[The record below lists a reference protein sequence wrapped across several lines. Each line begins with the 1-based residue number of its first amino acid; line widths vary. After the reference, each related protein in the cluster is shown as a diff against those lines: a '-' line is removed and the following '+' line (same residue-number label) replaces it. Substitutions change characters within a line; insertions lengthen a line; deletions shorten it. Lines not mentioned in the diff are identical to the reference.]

1 MISMNH
7 NKTVFITGASSGIGK
22 AAAEEFLKNGWNVVA
37 TMRSKDKGAE
47 LAAHPNCLIIE
58 LDVGRADTVTAG
70 VAAAIERFQ
79 KIDVLVNNAGY
90 ALTGPFETMDDAAIA
105 QQFDTNVLG
114 LMRMTKAV
122 LPQMRAAGGGT
133 IINIASMG
141 GRVTFPLYSVYHG
154 TKFAVEGFTESLQ
167 FELAPQNIRVK
178 LIEPGAIKTDFYSRS
193 MAHSSAD
200 GIAEYEALL
209 AKAMPVL
216 NTAGANGTS
225 PSVVAQTIV
234 QAANDNSQ
242 KLRYPVGQNSRLLL
256 FIHAIVPQR
265 LYAALIRLYFRIS

>member
-1 MISMNH
+1 MQ
-7 NKTVFITGASSGIGK
+7 KTVFITGASTGIGR
-22 AAAEEFLKNGWNVVA
+22 ATAELFLERGWNVVA
-37 TMRSKDKGAE
+37 TMRSKEKGAE
-47 LAAHPNCLIIE
+47 LAAHPNCLIVE

-90 ALTGPFETMDDAAIA
+90 ALTGPFETMDDAAV
-105 QQFDTNVLG
+105 QQQLDTNVTG

-122 LPQMRAAGGGT
+122 LPQMRANGGGT

-193 MAHSSAD
+193 MEHSGAD
-200 GIAEYEALL
+200 GIAAYEAVLT
-209 AKAMPVL
+209 KAIPVL
-216 NTAGANGTS
+216 NTAGQNGTD
-225 PSVVAQTIV
+225 PAVVAQTIFS
-234 QAANDNSQ
+234 AATDRSQ
-242 KLRYPVGQNSRLLL
+242 RLRYMVGKNAAPLLIL
-256 FIHAIVPQR
+256 RRFLPDSV
-265 LYAALIRLYFRIS
+265 YAFLIRKYFSL